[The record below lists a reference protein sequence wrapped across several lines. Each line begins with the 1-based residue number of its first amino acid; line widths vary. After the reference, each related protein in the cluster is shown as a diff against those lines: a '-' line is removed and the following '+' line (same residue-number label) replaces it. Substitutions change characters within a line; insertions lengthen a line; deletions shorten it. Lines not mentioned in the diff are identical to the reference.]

1 MEQQISVMQLVVLQD
16 KLHTSG
22 IGVILNK
29 GIHLTLNAVYQADDN
44 FLSLTAMFS
53 QFIINF
59 AIASRWLARHLNI
72 KKRYAYL
79 VV

>member
-1 MEQQISVMQLVVLQD
+1 
-16 KLHTSG
+16 
-22 IGVILNK
+22 
-29 GIHLTLNAVYQADDN
+29 
-44 FLSLTAMFS
+44 MFS

-79 VV
+79 ELENVGNFQQYSKMA